1 MFIFRFVVL
10 QKKNLL
16 NIAFNIKK
24 LNFARN
30 TLLQSVG
37 TGTKERQLH

>member
-1 MFIFRFVVL
+1 MFTFRFVVL
-10 QKKNLL
+10 QQKKKLL
-16 NIAFNIKK
+16 AFNIKK